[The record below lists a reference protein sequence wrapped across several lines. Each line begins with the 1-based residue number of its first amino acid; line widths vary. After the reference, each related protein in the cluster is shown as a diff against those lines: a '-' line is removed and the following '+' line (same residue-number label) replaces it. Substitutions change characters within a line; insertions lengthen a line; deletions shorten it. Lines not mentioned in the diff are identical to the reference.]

1 MNKLIAIL
9 IAVSAVAMLAGCGV
23 NPTLLHE
30 PDEYAK
36 MQGVEV
42 LTREPTRPYE
52 VLITTKASGGRH
64 TAISTMINAMID
76 DAKKEGADALIP
88 LAGAA
93 ERPNVT
99 GLEVFSFIEQGHT
112 VTWARAIKWKNSR

>member
-1 MNKLIAIL
+1 MNRIATL
-9 IAVSAVAMLAGCGV
+9 CLACLTPVVLAACSV
-23 NPTLLHE
+23 NPTLTHSPE
-30 PDEYAK
+30 EYAK
-36 MQGVEV
+36 LRGIEV

-76 DAKKEGADALIP
+76 DAKQAGANALIP
-88 LAGAA
+88 LEAAA

-99 GLEVFSFIEQGHT
+99 GLDVFVYPQDGRS
-112 VTWARAIKWKNSR
+112 VTWARAIKWK